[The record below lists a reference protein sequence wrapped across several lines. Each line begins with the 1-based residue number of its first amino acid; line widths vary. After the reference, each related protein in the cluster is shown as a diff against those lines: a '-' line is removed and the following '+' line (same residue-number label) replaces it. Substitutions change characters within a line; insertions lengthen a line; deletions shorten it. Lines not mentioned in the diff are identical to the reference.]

1 MSRWLRPMADVRLVT
16 EQEFRGLLAHVRR
29 QQRFAR
35 QVVSELAFVSTSASA
50 APAGA
55 ARW

>member
-1 MSRWLRPMADVRLVT
+1 MADVRLVT